1 MKVPLSGQATLGAQ
15 NTDRRNSKVKK
26 VVLVGNLDFYSKC
39 NRKSLKPSKKGM
51 VQCDLCS
58 HRITFIS
65 CVKDGLY
72 NSQEWQY

>member
-1 MKVPLSGQATLGAQ
+1 MKVPQRGQANLGAQ
-15 NTDRRNSKVKK
+15 NTDRGNSKVKK
-26 VVLVGNLDFYSKC
+26 VVLVGNLDFYSKY
-39 NRKSLKPSKKGM
+39 NRKPLKTSKKGM

-58 HRITFIS
+58 HRITLIS